1 MISPCKI
8 LIFDNFPLFSS
19 GIAQFLAKE
28 PVLKVIGEVN
38 RTEEINKHISM
49 LNPDIIVVDV
59 MHCKNAGIKAIKK
72 FKCIFKH
79 VPVLVITSS
88 DFAECIPEQLRLGV
102 KGIVFSESKT
112 HDLIHAIKK
121 ICAGG
126 NYFPESI
133 KGIVNRT
140 NVNSEN
146 ENVEANYNN
155 ALTDRETDILNFL
168 CQGLTYKEIGDK
180 LFISPRTV
188 EVHKRNISA
197 KLNLKSKAE
206 LVRYSLRNNFQD

>member
-1 MISPCKI
+1 MISQCKI

-28 PVLKVIGEVN
+28 PALKVIGEVN
-38 RTEEINKHISM
+38 RVEEINKNISI
-49 LNPDIIVVDV
+49 LKPDIIVVDV
-59 MHCKNAGIKAIKK
+59 MHSKNAGIKAIKK

-79 VPVLVITSS
+79 VPVLVITSG
-88 DFAECIPEQLRLGV
+88 DFAECVPEQLRQGV

-126 NYFPESI
+126 NFFPESI
-133 KGIVNRT
+133 KDIVFST
-140 NVNSEN
+140 KLNSEN
-146 ENVEANYNN
+146 GDGGANYKNV
-155 ALTDRETDILNFL
+155 LTKRETDILNFL

-188 EVHKRNISA
+188 EVHKRNISQ
-197 KLNLKSKAE
+197 KLNLKSNAE
-206 LVRYSLRNNFQD
+206 LVKYSLRNNFQD

>member
-8 LIFDNFPLFSS
+8 LVFDNFPLFSS
-19 GIAQFLAKE
+19 GISQFLSKE
-28 PVLKVIGEVN
+28 TGLKVIGEINKV
-38 RTEEINKHISM
+38 EEIRHDLGKFK
-49 LNPDIIVVDV
+49 PDIILIDV
-59 MHCKNAGIKAIKK
+59 MHCTNAGIKAIKK

-102 KGIVFSESKT
+102 KAIVFSESKT
-112 HDLIHAIKK
+112 HNLVHAIKK
-121 ICAGG
+121 VCAGG

-133 KGIVNRT
+133 KDIANRT
-140 NVNSEN
+140 IVNSEKDN
-146 ENVEANYNN
+146 MDVNYNHG
-155 ALTDRETDILNFL
+155 LTDRETDILNLL

-188 EVHKRNISA
+188 EVHKRNISV

-206 LVRYSLRNNFQD
+206 LVKYSLRNNSHD

>member
-38 RTEEINKHISM
+38 RFEEINKQLS
-49 LNPDIIVVDV
+49 LLKPDIIVIDA
-59 MHCKNAGIKAIKK
+59 MHSKNAGIKAIKK

-79 VPVLVITSS
+79 VPALVITSS
-88 DFAECIPEQLRLGV
+88 DFAECIPEQIRLGV
-102 KGIVFSESKT
+102 AGIVFCESKT
-112 HDLIHAIKK
+112 QDLVSVVKK

-126 NYFPESI
+126 KYFPESI

-140 NVNSEN
+140 KVNLEN
-146 ENVEANYNN
+146 EKVSANYNIS
-155 ALTDRETDILNFL
+155 LTDRETDILNFL
-168 CQGLTYKEIGDK
+168 CQGLTYKEIGEK

-188 EVHKRNISA
+188 EVHKRNISE

-206 LVRYSLRNNFQD
+206 LVKYSLRNNFQD